1 MLKRGY
7 NIYLNDRMDQNDFLG
22 KDNAIMVYGYVRV
35 STKEQHTDR
44 QMEALAA
51 YDIPRKNIF
60 VDRQSGKDFERP
72 AYRSLMRKLRRGD
85 TLIVKSIDRLGRN
98 YDEIL
103 LQWRK
108 ITKEKEV
115 DIRVI
120 DMPLLNTEDDESGI
134 TRVFIADLVLQIL
147 AYVAQTEREF
157 IRERQR
163 EGIACAK
170 ERGVRFGR
178 PERAIPEEFN
188 EVRRLWENVEISG
201 REAARRLDVD
211 LKTFKKWAALD
222 TEEKDVK

>member
-1 MLKRGY
+1 MKVYREGT
-7 NIYLNDRMDQNDFLG
+7 NNVI
-22 KDNAIMVYGYVRV
+22 YGYVRV

-44 QMEALAA
+44 QMDALSA
-51 YDIPRKNIF
+51 YHISEKNIF

-72 AYRSLMRKLRRGD
+72 AYRRMMRKLKKGD
-85 TLIVKSIDRLGRN
+85 ILVIKSIDRLGRN

-120 DMPLLNTEDDESGI
+120 DMPLLNTQEDENGI

-163 EGIACAK
+163 EGIASARA
-170 ERGVRFGR
+170 RGVRFGR
-178 PERAIPEEFN
+178 PERKIPDNFQEICEQ
-188 EVRRLWENVEISG
+188 WEKVEISG

-211 LKTFKKWAALD
+211 LKTFKKWAALAKA
-222 TEEKDVK
+222 EEEMSTNYI